1 MDLAKMFNRVTR
13 AAMLDVNLYEEVE
26 ADTSL
31 NQEALIVVILVS
43 VLSGIGGFL
52 QVVFQGDIGAA
63 LLALVVGVILGVV
76 SYYIWAYV
84 TYFVGTNLF
93 GGTADAGEL
102 LRVLGYASGPRVLGV
117 LGFIP
122 CVGGLAGLVGAIWA
136 LVAGVIAVREAL
148 DFDTTKAVL
157 TVIIGWVIV
166 FAISLV
172 VGLVFGVGAVGLG
185 ALGSLFSGR

>member
-13 AAMLDVNLYEEVE
+13 AAMLDVGLYEEVE

-31 NQEALIVVILVS
+31 NQEALIVVILLS
-43 VLSGIGGFL
+43 ILSGIGGFL
-52 QVVFQGDIGAA
+52 QGVLNGDIGAA

>member
-52 QVVFQGDIGAA
+52 QGVINGDIGAA
-63 LLALVVGVILGVV
+63 LLALVVGVVLGVV

-136 LVAGVIAVREAL
+136 LLAGVIAVREAL

-166 FAISLV
+166 LVISIA
-172 VGLVFGVGAVGLG
+172 VGLVFGIGAAGLG

>member
-1 MDLAKMFNRVTR
+1 MDFVRMFNRVTR

-52 QVVFQGDIGAA
+52 QGVFGGDIGAA
-63 LLALVVGVILGVV
+63 LLALAIGVVLGVV

-93 GGTADAGEL
+93 DGTADAGEL

>member
-13 AAMLDVNLYEEVE
+13 AAMLDVGLYEEVE

-52 QVVFQGDIGAA
+52 QGVFKGDIGAA
-63 LLALVVGVILGVV
+63 LLALVVGVVLGVV

-122 CVGGLAGLVGAIWA
+122 CVGGLAGIVGAIWA

>member
-43 VLSGIGGFL
+43 ILSGIGGFL
-52 QVVFQGDIGAA
+52 QGVLNGDIGAA
-63 LLALVVGVILGVV
+63 LLALVVGVVLGVV

-122 CVGGLAGLVGAIWA
+122 CVGGLAGIVGAIWA

>member
-1 MDLAKMFNRVTR
+1 MNFAKMINRVTR

-43 VLSGIGGFL
+43 IAGGIGSFL
-52 QVVFQGDIGAA
+52 ATVFQGEIGPAVVS
-63 LLALVVGVILGVV
+63 LLVTIALGVV
-76 SYYIWAYV
+76 NYYIWAYI
-84 TYFVGTNLF
+84 THFVGTRLF
-93 GGTADAGEL
+93 EGTADAGEL
-102 LRVLGYASGPRVLGV
+102 LRTLGYASGPRVLAL

-122 CVGGLAGLVGAIWA
+122 CLGGLAALAGAIWA
-136 LVAGVIAVREAL
+136 LIAGVIAVRQAL

-166 FAISLV
+166 LAISLV
-172 VGLVFGVGAVGLG
+172 VGLVFGVGALGVG
-185 ALGSLFSGR
+185 ALGSLLGGR

>member
-1 MDLAKMFNRVTR
+1 
-13 AAMLDVNLYEEVE
+13 
-26 ADTSL
+26 L

-52 QVVFQGDIGAA
+52 QGVFSGDIGAA
-63 LLALVVGVILGVV
+63 LLALVVGVVLGVV

-122 CVGGLAGLVGAIWA
+122 CVGGLAGIVGAIWA

-166 FAISLV
+166 LAISIA
-172 VGLVFGVGAVGLG
+172 VGLVFGIGAAGLG

>member
-13 AAMLDVNLYEEVE
+13 AAMLDVGLYEEVE

-52 QVVFQGDIGAA
+52 QGVFKGDIGAA
-63 LLALVVGVILGVV
+63 LLALVVGVVLGVV

-122 CVGGLAGLVGAIWA
+122 CVGGLAGIVGAIWA

-166 FAISLV
+166 LAISIA
-172 VGLVFGVGAVGLG
+172 VGLVFGIGAAGLG
-185 ALGSLFSGR
+185 TLGSLFSGR